1 MKADRNAF
9 TTCEWDVVC
18 GYDDAQHLLL
28 GRGSYAGWEEY
39 AAADQ
44 ARAITCTAICP
55 ALGAILIGD
64 KRGEY
69 DARTAEMAALRE
81 AVAHARSTVSQDR
94 LRGGEWVMLDGLQ
107 CYDRWVQDFRSDPP
121 KAAGMGDRYC
131 FGVYQS
137 THRAASEF
145 MRELAPRYP
154 EAAECFLRAAEH
166 LGGEASALHECAEM
180 LFPGWQLPTEADR
193 GANDRAA
200 DLLNA
205 ARDSYARAIEEI
217 DAGLQCIDG

>member
-166 LGGEASALHECAEM
+166 LGGEASALHGCAEM